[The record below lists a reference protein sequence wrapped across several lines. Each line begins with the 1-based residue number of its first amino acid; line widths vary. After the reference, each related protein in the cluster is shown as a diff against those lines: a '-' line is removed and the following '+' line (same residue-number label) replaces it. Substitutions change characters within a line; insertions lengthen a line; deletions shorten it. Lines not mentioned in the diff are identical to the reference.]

1 MGRHSVNP
9 RKPRQYR
16 APQEYDLSPHENL
29 ALAIVVQ
36 AIVDTRT
43 LLAGGTPKGGG
54 ICSPHELLNFFK
66 SQWCGTLLGTT
77 EMQGD
82 EIAKRVGL
90 YELFNSR

>member
-1 MGRHSVNP
+1 MGRHNVKP
-9 RKPRQYR
+9 KKPRQHR
-16 APQEYDLSPHENL
+16 TPQEYDLSPHENL

-36 AIVDTRT
+36 AIADTRT

-82 EIAKRVGL
+82 EIAERVGL
-90 YELFNSR
+90 YELFNTR